1 MQDQITN
8 NEGLK
13 IMQEGIAS
21 APIAGQSLTNSKD
34 TSYAWESPPQMTK
47 VKEGIHH
54 VFNVLIEP
62 AMFKN
67 TIDAL
72 DAGVPVLDISS
83 SILYE
88 GFETGKWTP
97 DLMLLL
103 QEPTM
108 YMVIAMG
115 EKAGL
120 DKIRIYAGEEKDD
133 GELYAEDFKKVIDE
147 ETTFQSLKP
156 TTISKSSIPVEIQ
169 EQIENIEPS
178 SLLSKPNIEEN
189 RSSNLSLLER
199 N

>member
-1 MQDQITN
+1 MQDQITH

-120 DKIRIYAGEEKDD
+120 DKIRIYAGEENDD
-133 GELYAEDFKKVIDE
+133 NELYAEDFKKTIDE
-147 ETTFQSLKP
+147 ERTFQSLKP

>member
-1 MQDQITN
+1 MQDQITH

-21 APIAGQSLTNSKD
+21 APVAGQSLTNSKD
-34 TSYAWESPPQMTK
+34 TSYAWENPPEITK

-54 VFNVLIEP
+54 IFNALIKP
-62 AMFKN
+62 AMFEN
-67 TIDAL
+67 TISAL

-133 GELYAEDFKKVIDE
+133 GELYAEDFKKAMDE

-156 TTISKSSIPVEIQ
+156 KTISKASIPIEIQ

-178 SLLSKPNIEEN
+178 SLLSKPNVEED

>member
-1 MQDQITN
+1 
-8 NEGLK
+8 
-13 IMQEGIAS
+13 
-21 APIAGQSLTNSKD
+21 
-34 TSYAWESPPQMTK
+34 
-47 VKEGIHH
+47 
-54 VFNVLIEP
+54 
-62 AMFKN
+62 
-67 TIDAL
+67 
-72 DAGVPVLDISS
+72 
-83 SILYE
+83 
-88 GFETGKWTP
+88 
-97 DLMLLL
+97 MLLL

-120 DKIRIYAGEEKDD
+120 DKIRIYAGEENDD
-133 GELYAEDFKKVIDE
+133 NELYAEDFKKTIDE
-147 ETTFQSLKP
+147 ERTFQSLKP

>member
-1 MQDQITN
+1 MQDQITH

-34 TSYAWESPPQMTK
+34 TKYAWESPPQMTK

-120 DKIRIYAGEEKDD
+120 DKIRIYAGEENDD
-133 GELYAEDFKKVIDE
+133 NELYAEDFKKTIDE
-147 ETTFQSLKP
+147 ERTFQSLKP

-178 SLLSKPNIEEN
+178 SLLSKPNVEED